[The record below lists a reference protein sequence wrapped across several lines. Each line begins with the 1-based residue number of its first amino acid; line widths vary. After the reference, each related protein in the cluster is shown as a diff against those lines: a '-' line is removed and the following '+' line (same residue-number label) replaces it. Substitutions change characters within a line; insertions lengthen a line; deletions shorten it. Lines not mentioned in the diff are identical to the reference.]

1 MASHRSLCFCFFDSL
16 EQPPGFHITTKISF
30 SLHSSLAFI
39 GYLSKRRIFSDKT
52 QKLYFSLRIILGSM
66 KWCTVNRYGTEL
78 LESPARVI
86 TGNQQTDKFLIHKLF
101 WKRKLFAE
109 EWNCSCQVN
118 KKKWKTCLSFLFRS
132 KPMSPT
138 LSWYFH
144 KVVCF
149 GYQFSYSDVENQ
161 RFSTLRT
168 VVSPTLLARLKTREK
183 RETGNHCSQGNWF
196 LI

>member
-52 QKLYFSLRIILGSM
+52 QKLYVSLRIILGSM

-109 EWNCSCQVN
+109 EWNCRCHFYFV
-118 KKKWKTCLSFLFRS
+118 

-138 LSWYFH
+138 LYWYFH
-144 KVVCF
+144 KVACF

-161 RFSTLRT
+161 RFSTC
-168 VVSPTLLARLKTREK
+168 K
-183 RETGNHCSQGNWF
+183 QWF
-196 LI
+196 LLRFSPA